1 MAKSKFTRQNVKSD
15 IMEKVLIRI
24 DYEGVSDI
32 NNLIIN
38 VKKKWSEYFSGYIK
52 VTKNN
57 YNINVTDLT
66 LQNKTIDISD
76 PEKQIIHRFTEC
88 KVGNPNTY
96 MDINE
101 RFAYIDV
108 IAGKNYV
115 GTQQYTNIMSEFIVE
130 LLKYDSFISLTRVA
144 IRKID
149 RIEKPLEED
158 PDMIV
163 ETPIFGIYK
172 KENRSPIKK
181 RYSDFMKLNDVD
193 SIVNIVRDISFLKKN
208 NGEVVQQIILDMDI
222 YKQGQKQICINQS
235 SRISDIKNV
244 LEKKLNDPLFQL
256 YIETFKESF
265 IDKFY
270 NHG

>member
-24 DYEGVSDI
+24 DYEGVSNID
-32 NNLIIN
+32 NLIIDI
-38 VKKKWSEYFSGYIK
+38 KRKWNNNFSSYIK

-66 LQNKTIDISD
+66 FQTKTIDIPD

-88 KVGNPNTY
+88 KVGKPNTY
-96 MDINE
+96 MDISE
-101 RFAYIDV
+101 RFAYIDIV
-108 IAGKNYV
+108 AGKNYV
-115 GTQQYTNIMSEFIVE
+115 GTQQYTNIMSEFILL
-130 LLKYDSFISLTRVA
+130 LLKYDPFISLTRVA

-149 RIEKPLEED
+149 KIEKSLDEN
-158 PDMIV
+158 PDSII
-163 ETPIFGIYK
+163 ENPIYNNYAE
-172 KENRSPIKK
+172 ENRIPIKK
-181 RYSDFMKLNDVD
+181 RYSDLMKLNDVD
-193 SIVNIVRDISFLKKN
+193 SIVNIVRDISFMKKSDGN
-208 NGEVVQQIILDMDI
+208 IIHQILLDMDI

-235 SRISDIKNV
+235 SQILDIKNV

-265 IDKFY
+265 IEQFY